1 MNKEELK
8 GWFFEKLYN
17 CYPVKHDNFPDRL
30 FWYYDDKYIRKV
42 KLNKISNKKVYPPNK
57 VSGVCLFEQDLK
69 KLILLCNYNNIWL
82 YLYKNYSDDYS
93 DVQELIKSWLEEES
107 RMNVYT
113 PHLIV
118 VPNAQMLEESR
129 MNVYTPMILFS
140 LLKNALE
147 EESRM
152 NVYTPMFY
160 NTFQYDWL
168 DEGVKKKLYIPNG
181 WRMICEEKL
190 DEGTKMNV
198 NIPSAKIL
206 LRYGMLGEESKENLV
221 FKKMNVYT
229 PVNLHITAP
238 FKLDEESQITVI
250 CIPCDGIK
258 ILEE

>member
-93 DVQELIKSWLEEES
+93 DVQELIKSW
-107 RMNVYT
+107 
-113 PHLIV
+113 
-118 VPNAQMLEESR
+118 
-129 MNVYTPMILFS
+129 
-140 LLKNALE
+140 LE